1 MKDVVVVSATM
12 TPIGDFGGS
21 LKDVSAVALAMRVI
35 ESSLDRVGLEK
46 KIVEQV
52 VLDKVG
58 LSLKDIQLIEINE
71 AFAAQYLFR

>member
-1 MKDVVVVSATM
+1 M
-12 TPIGDFGGS
+12 
-21 LKDVSAVALAMRVI
+21 AMRVI

-46 KIVEQV
+46 KNVEQV

>member
-1 MKDVVVVSATM
+1 M
-12 TPIGDFGGS
+12 
-21 LKDVSAVALAMRVI
+21 AMRVI

>member
-1 MKDVVVVSATM
+1 M
-12 TPIGDFGGS
+12 
-21 LKDVSAVALAMRVI
+21 ALAMRGI

-58 LSLKDIQLIEINE
+58 LSLKDLQLIEINE